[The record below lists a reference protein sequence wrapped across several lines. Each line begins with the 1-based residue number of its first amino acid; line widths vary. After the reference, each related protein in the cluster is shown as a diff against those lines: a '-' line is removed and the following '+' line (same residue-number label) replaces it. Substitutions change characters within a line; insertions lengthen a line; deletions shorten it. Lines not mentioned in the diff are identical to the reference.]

1 MLDPNIYLEIF
12 NGYLILFFSCINI
25 LFSPFMLH
33 AHMKNVALSLGGKSH
48 RSFGSLLFYR
58 FFLACEMIMVDY
70 PQMVLQYVLVDMLV
84 TEKIIWWLLIKD
96 FVKCLSY
103 FARIVVY
110 FTNCCGHDR
119 QLLSDLKCGCKESVG
134 KLVKQFL
141 LVWLTCLE
149 IAMGVLVLAKTG
161 MLLAVIYKIQNKRR
175 SNE

>member
-1 MLDPNIYLEIF
+1 
-12 NGYLILFFSCINI
+12 
-25 LFSPFMLH
+25 
-33 AHMKNVALSLGGKSH
+33 MKNVALKIGGKSH

-161 MLLAVIYKIQNKRR
+161 MLLAVIYKIQTNVGATSRWAPYRPPTPPPPTHTQSATTQLTRKHF
-175 SNE
+175 S